1 MHARSL
7 IVAVTF
13 ALLSGAAGAEVNLS
27 LAGQTV
33 TTPIS
38 GGEHRK
44 EYAPNGQLVY
54 EVIEQVNGSD
64 RKASEREW
72 TQEGSP
78 LREQE
83 FLNGTQMRATFWY
96 MNGQVREKHVN
107 QALRDPKGPPGD
119 YVEYFS
125 DLGLPQASGVM
136 QGQFK
141 RVGVHRLYD
150 EHGKLKVEQTYDASG
165 QLVSEK
171 KIGPDGSAGQ
181 EQGFYPDGSRRLN

>member
-7 IVAVTF
+7 VLAFTF
-13 ALLSGAAGAEVNLS
+13 ALLSTAAGAEVNPS
-27 LAGQTV
+27 LAGQAV
-33 TTPIS
+33 VKPIS

-44 EYAPNGQLVY
+44 EYAPNGQLIY
-54 EVIEQVNGSD
+54 EVIEQASGNE
-64 RKASEREW
+64 RKATEREW
-72 TQEGSP
+72 TQDGSP
-78 LREQE
+78 LRDQE

-141 RVGVHRLYD
+141 RVGLHRFYD
-150 EHGKLKVEQTYDASG
+150 EHGKLQAEQTYDASG

-171 KIGPDGSAGQ
+171 KIGANGVAGQ
-181 EQGFYPDGSRRLN
+181 EQGFYPDGSRRLP